1 MGRVDKGQCGDHQQA
16 SEAGSTQGAAACQPS
31 GIQGQV
37 KVGKCN
43 TPKPG
48 FFDFEGKQ
56 KWEAW
61 KALGDYS
68 PQQAMQEYIATVR
81 KVDPAWSPKAA
92 EGANEQRKTTFGG
105 PVVSCLFQ
113 EQETIREEDKNI
125 FDYCRENNIARVS
138 QAVCSGTVDVNA
150 TDEEGRGLLHWACD
164 RGHSQL
170 VSVLLQHNSH
180 VNIQNHYSFITL
192 ISVHPAQAISVRQQ
206 GGKNYFLA
214 PNKRRQDSEGQTP
227 LHYASACEFLD
238 IVQLLLAAG
247 ADTSLVDQDGCQP
260 HEATD
265 CREISAILQQ
275 HAKNREHGKPMGL
288 LIENPQ

>member
-1 MGRVDKGQCGDHQQA
+1 MASLGLFAESSSGEEEEGFGDLGPEEEDKELPQSFEQA
-16 SEAGSTQGAAACQPS
+16 AQHLQNLLHVASREQLLYLYARYK
-31 GIQGQV
+31 QV

-227 LHYASACEFLD
+227 LHYAYSAS
-238 IVQLLLAAG
+238 
-247 ADTSLVDQDGCQP
+247 TSARD
-260 HEATD
+260 
-265 CREISAILQQ
+265 S
-275 HAKNREHGKPMGL
+275 GL
-288 LIENPQ
+288 RL

>member
-16 SEAGSTQGAAACQPS
+16 FEAGSTQGAAACQPS

-125 FDYCRENNIARVS
+125 FDYCRENNITRVS

-180 VNIQNHYSFITL
+180 VNI
-192 ISVHPAQAISVRQQ
+192 
-206 GGKNYFLA
+206 
-214 PNKRRQDSEGQTP
+214 QDSEGQTP